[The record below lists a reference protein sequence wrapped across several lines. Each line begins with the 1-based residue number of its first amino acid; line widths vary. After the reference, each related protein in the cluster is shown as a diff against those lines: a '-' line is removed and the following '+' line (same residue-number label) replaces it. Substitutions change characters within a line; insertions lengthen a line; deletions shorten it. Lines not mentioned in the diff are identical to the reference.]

1 MSLLTDA
8 LDRIETWLVSH
19 QPEFALSLAPG
30 LTRPEIDA
38 IVENFPYRLPEELY
52 EFYGWHNGCQ
62 SLSCGYVVPK
72 FDNFFSLQEALKW
85 YADFLS
91 WGFDWNPQWLTI
103 LDFNGDYR
111 YAIVTGED
119 SAPVW
124 FIDPE
129 CGIEEIRWDSLTDL
143 MLATAECYETGAYYL
158 DDEGYMET
166 DEQKV
171 AEIHRKYNYRGRVK
185 STTNESYNP
194 EPPTVASEVDLSH
207 PNALEEL
214 IQALQAA
221 PLSPD
226 AGMLQEMAANTL
238 DNLANLGLANQV
250 GAEPLVIGLQNI
262 LYDNAGHALAA
273 QKLGELGDIRA
284 VEPLLQVLNHPSSKV
299 RTNAIKSLVK
309 LGDSRAV
316 EPLIQC
322 LQDSDFFVRADA
334 AWALAEFGDTQAI
347 EPLIEVLSYQNH
359 STACRAI
366 ASALG
371 KFGDVRAIE
380 PLSAVFRSNG
390 SFLID
395 VSSFPHVKLA
405 VVHALRLI
413 DDSRT
418 TDILVEFLRD
428 REGLLQAIN
437 RDWLRS
443 EQATQQVI
451 ETLFTRQ
458 YPDLIPILAQLM
470 QDSESRIQMN
480 IISAIAKIVNPQ
492 IVDLLILVLASEDNW
507 LRKMSISFLGNRR
520 ETKAVEPL
528 LNILQNPNAD
538 LRLTAVQALE
548 KIDDSRVVDALIT
561 MLKDED
567 DHVRGAA
574 ALALGN
580 VGNYRAVE
588 ALNQCLA
595 DENSVV
601 RKIVQQA
608 LNKIA

>member
-30 LTRPEIDA
+30 LTRQEIDA

-62 SLSCGYVVPK
+62 YGYIVPK

-111 YAIVTGED
+111 YAVVTGED
-119 SAPVW
+119 SAPIW

-143 MLATAECYETGAYYL
+143 MLATAECYETGAYYF
-158 DDEGYMET
+158 DDEGYMEAG
-166 DEQKV
+166 EQKV
-171 AEIHRKYNYRGRVK
+171 AEIHRKYNYRGREK

-194 EPPTVASEVDLSH
+194 ELPTVASEVDLSH

-226 AGMLQEMAANTL
+226 AGMLQGMAANTL

-250 GAEPLVIGLQNI
+250 GVEPLVIGLQNI

-273 QKLGELGDIRA
+273 KKLGELGDIRA
-284 VEPLLQVLNHPSSKV
+284 VEPLLQALSDRSSEV
-299 RTNAIKSLVK
+299 RTNAIESLVK

-316 EPLIQC
+316 EPIIQC
-322 LQDSDFFVRADA
+322 LQDADFFVRTKA

-347 EPLIEVLSYQNH
+347 EPLIEALSHENQ
-359 STACRAI
+359 STACGAI

-371 KFGDVRAIE
+371 KFGDVGAIE
-380 PLSAVFRSNG
+380 PLIAVFRSNG
-390 SFLID
+390 SFLRD
-395 VSSFPHVKLA
+395 VSSFPHVQLA
-405 VVHALRLI
+405 VVHALRFI

-418 TDILVEFLRD
+418 TDILVELLKD
-428 REGLLQAIN
+428 KEGMLQAIK

-443 EQATQQVI
+443 EQATHQVI
-451 ETLFTRQ
+451 ETLLTRQ
-458 YPDLIPILAQLM
+458 YPDLLEILAQLL
-470 QDSESRIQMN
+470 QDSESRIQTN
-480 IISAIAKIVNPQ
+480 TLSAIAKIANPLM
-492 IVDLLILVLASEDNW
+492 VDLLILTLASKNDW
-507 LRKMSISFLGNRR
+507 LRKSAMYYLGQRG
-520 ETKAVEPL
+520 ETRAIQPL
-528 LNILQNPNAD
+528 INILPDVNAD
-538 LRLTAVQALE
+538 LRLEAVHALA
-548 KIDDSRVVDALIT
+548 KMNGDQVVNVLIE

-567 DHVRGAA
+567 FRVRGEA

-580 VGNYRAVE
+580 LANLRAVE
-588 ALNQCLA
+588 PLNKCLE
-595 DENSVV
+595 DESSIV

-608 LNKIA
+608 LNKFE

>member
-8 LDRIETWLVSH
+8 LDRIETWLVKN

-30 LTRPEIDA
+30 LTRQEIDA

-62 SLSCGYVVPK
+62 YGYIVPK

-91 WGFDWNPQWLTI
+91 WGFDWNPHWLTI

-111 YAIVTGED
+111 YAVVTGED
-119 SAPVW
+119 SAPIW

-129 CGIEEIRWDSLTDL
+129 GCIKEIRWDSLTDL
-143 MLATAECYETGAYYL
+143 MLATAECYETGAYYF
-158 DDEGYMET
+158 DDEGYIKE
-166 DEQKV
+166 DKQKV
-171 AEIHRKYNYRGRVK
+171 AEIHRKYNYRGRET

-194 EPPTVASEVDLSH
+194 EPPTVASEVDLSN

-226 AGMLQEMAANTL
+226 AGMLQAMAANTL
-238 DNLANLGLANQV
+238 DNLANLGLVNQV

-273 QKLGELGDIRA
+273 KKLGELGDIRA
-284 VEPLLQVLNHPSSKV
+284 VEPLLQALSHPSGKV
-299 RTNAIKSLVK
+299 RTNAIESLVK

-322 LQDSDFFVRADA
+322 LQDSDFFVRTKA
-334 AWALAEFGDTQAI
+334 AWALAEFGDTKAI
-347 EPLIEVLSYQNH
+347 EPLIEALSHENQ
-359 STACRAI
+359 STACGAI

-380 PLSAVFRSNG
+380 PLIAVFRSNG
-390 SFLID
+390 SFLRD
-395 VSSFPHVKLA
+395 AFSFPHVQLA

-443 EQATQQVI
+443 EQATHQVI
-451 ETLFTRQ
+451 ETLLTRQ
-458 YPDLIPILAQLM
+458 HPDLLEILTQLL
-470 QDSESRIQMN
+470 QASESRIQTN
-480 IISAIAKIVNPQ
+480 TLSAIAKITNPLM
-492 IVDLLILVLASEDNW
+492 IDLLILTLANENNW
-507 LRKMSISFLGNRR
+507 LRKSAIYYLGERVDTRAIEPMIS
-520 ETKAVEPL
+520 
-528 LNILQNPNAD
+528 ILQDVNAD
-538 LRLTAVQALE
+538 VRITAVYALAKMNDE
-548 KIDDSRVVDALIT
+548 RVVKALIE

-567 DHVRGAA
+567 FRVRGAA
-574 ALALGN
+574 ALNLGN
-580 VGNYRAVE
+580 LGNLRAVE
-588 ALNQCLA
+588 PLNQCLE
-595 DENSVV
+595 DENSIV

-608 LNKIA
+608 LNKL